1 MANMHF
7 LASVYATQRG
17 NSAPR
22 ALFSLG
28 TNVPANQG
36 VLMSFPSVGTIFYP
50 IPVGSIPTNQFN
62 GANTINVIEVLPQ
75 GLNQPSLKYYVTDS
89 ISTLDTAAK

>member
-22 ALFSLG
+22 GLFSS
-28 TNVPANQG
+28 TNVPATQG
-36 VLMSFPSVGTIFYP
+36 VQMSFPSVGTIFYP
-50 IPVGSIPTNQFN
+50 IPVGSIPSNVFN
-62 GANTINVIEVLPQ
+62 GATTVNVIEVLPQ